1 MKQIAVASEQN
12 ASASEQSLKVVTVL
26 NNSIQKTMNEFSET
40 HNHKANKLVKETLK
54 KVSKK
59 LGLPYVHVC
68 DVFRDGND
76 DMAIAF
82 WDMLYTNPIY
92 KQIYN
97 RVYYCQGCKKFNMY
111 YE

>member
-1 MKQIAVASEQN
+1 
-12 ASASEQSLKVVTVL
+12 
-26 NNSIQKTMNEFSET
+26 MNEFSEK

-59 LGLPYVHVC
+59 LGLPYFHVC

>member
-1 MKQIAVASEQN
+1 VFLSYLQRALPLDPKG
-12 ASASEQSLKVVTVL
+12 
-26 NNSIQKTMNEFSET
+26 QKTMNEFSET